1 MSEQMKLM
9 EDIQKE
15 ASKNKEEQRKAE
27 MFFKEQE
34 IQDRRVDAKFD
45 ALPEEKQVKLSS
57 IIRRNPTS
65 SGNENAVFE
74 LKAKIQ

>member
-1 MSEQMKLM
+1 M

-34 IQDRRVDAKFD
+34 IQDRRVEEKFD
-45 ALPEEKQVKLSS
+45 ALP
-57 IIRRNPTS
+57 
-65 SGNENAVFE
+65 
-74 LKAKIQ
+74 

>member
-1 MSEQMKLM
+1 
-9 EDIQKE
+9 
-15 ASKNKEEQRKAE
+15 

-34 IQDRRVDAKFD
+34 IQDRRVDEKFD
-45 ALPEEKQVKLSS
+45 ALPEEKQIKLSS